1 MTSRC
6 PACGASYGEGVVVC
20 ARDGTRLVPSN
31 PVAMSPGAAAREPPR
46 EPPRARAP
54 VNLAGRTLADRYRV
68 ERKVGE
74 GGMALVYLATDVRDG
89 RRVAVKALT
98 PLLAADPKALARL
111 RREAAMGQ
119 RLDHPNVCPILELV
133 ETPDGVVAIVMSFL
147 EGELLCDR
155 AARLVTMPLAQVVP
169 VVRDIAAGLQ
179 AAHEIGIIHR
189 DLKPENVMLCP
200 TAEGGERA
208 VVMDFGLAKQ
218 HQAGS
223 ELEKLTGTGIVL
235 GTPEFM
241 SPEQLRG
248 KPLDGRSDI
257 YALAL
262 VAFELL
268 TSQLPF
274 RGRTKNDMMLARLK
288 YDPIPLREVRPDVA
302 NAAALEHVLMRALS
316 RDRGDRQRTALEF
329 ADAFAAAAA
338 GEGGGKRWWERLLG
352 R

>member
-6 PACGASYGEGVVVC
+6 PACGATYGEGTVVC
-20 ARDGTRLVPSN
+20 VRDGMRLVPSN
-31 PVAMSPGAAAREPPR
+31 PVEMSPGGAPRDIPR
-46 EPPRARAP
+46 EPPRPRP
-54 VNLAGRTLADRYRV
+54 SVDLTGRTLGGRYRID
-68 ERKVGE
+68 RKLGE
-74 GGMALVYLATDVRDG
+74 GGMALVYLATDLREG
-89 RRVAVKALT
+89 RQVAVKALN

-111 RREAAMGQ
+111 RREASMGQ
-119 RLDHPNVCPILELV
+119 RLDHPNVCPIVELV
-133 ETPDGVVAIVMSFL
+133 ETDGVVAIVMAFL

-155 AARLVTMPLAQVVP
+155 AAQVVTMPLAQVVAI
-169 VVRDIAAGLQ
+169 VRDIAAGLQ
-179 AAHEIGIIHR
+179 AAHGMGIIHR

-200 TAEGGERA
+200 TEAGGERA

-248 KPLDGRSDI
+248 RPLDGRSDI

-268 TSQLPF
+268 TGQLPF

-288 YDPIPLREVRPDVA
+288 HDPVPLREMRGDLP
-302 NAAALEHVLMRALS
+302 HVEAVEAVLLRALA
-316 RDRGDRQRTALEF
+316 RDRGDRQHTATEF
-329 ADAFAAAAA
+329 ADALAAAAA